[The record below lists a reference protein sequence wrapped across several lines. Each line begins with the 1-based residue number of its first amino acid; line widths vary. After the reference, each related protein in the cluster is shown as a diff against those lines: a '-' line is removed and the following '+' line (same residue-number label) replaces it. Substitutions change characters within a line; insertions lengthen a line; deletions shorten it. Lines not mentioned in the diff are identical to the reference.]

1 MRLASK
7 RRRAHLI
14 AILIAPLLHCA
25 PSLALDTATIV
36 PSVASHNCLEYQVVG
51 ACYWLRCTNFG
62 CKVKTSTKVRHY
74 VPDAVVSSYSST
86 GENPW
91 SEVRK
96 LSGPI
101 SQASGGGSGTTNDHH
116 ENNLSIFKNVD
127 VIGHPGIAAF
137 NAFASGSGYTCAG
150 AGKPY
155 VPNMLSTL
163 DYIGWRYGIPE
174 SVYPQSLIPG
184 IREIGSR
191 LSLNLWGN
199 VYPRS
204 GFLHQADDY
213 KASAVMAQRA
223 GDIVTRPGQVHVYQ
237 PLIAVSRPGYWP
249 AGELRESDPSTGK
262 WQQLTP
268 KLTNACAVFPNP
280 GPHAQAIDGGYA
292 WALWRPYTCCKREG
306 QTFLGSTG
314 PN

>member
-1 MRLASK
+1 MS
-7 RRRAHLI
+7 RANKPYRFRAI
-14 AILIAPLLHCA
+14 ATAIITVSNSAL
-25 PSLALDTATIV
+25 SFGLDTATIV
-36 PSVASHNCLEYQVVG
+36 PSVTSPGCLEHRVVG

-62 CKVKTSTKVRHY
+62 CKVKNSTKVHHY

-91 SEVRK
+91 TEVRA

-101 SQASGGGSGTTNDHH
+101 SHAKGGGSGTTNDQH

-137 NAFASGSGYTCAG
+137 NAFASSSGYTCAG

-155 VPNMLSTL
+155 SPNMLSTL

-184 IREIGSR
+184 IREVGSR
-191 LSLNLWGN
+191 LALNLWGN

-204 GFLHQADDY
+204 GFLHQVDDY

-237 PLIAVSRPGYWP
+237 SLLAAPSPGYWP

-262 WQQLTP
+262 WQQLVP
-268 KLTNACAVFPNP
+268 QLSNACAVFPNP
-280 GPHAQAIDGGYA
+280 GPHAQAIDGGYS

-314 PN
+314 PD

>member
-1 MRLASK
+1 MSCYSK
-7 RRRAHLI
+7 RRGLLSLATAI
-14 AILIAPLLHCA
+14 AILPCSAL
-25 PSLALDTATIV
+25 SFALDTVTII
-36 PSVASHNCLEYQVVG
+36 PSVASPNCMDYQVVG

-91 SEVRK
+91 TEVRA

-101 SQASGGGSGTTNDHH
+101 SQAKGGGSGTTNDQH

-127 VIGHPGIAAF
+127 IIGHPGIAAF

-150 AGKPY
+150 AGTPY
-155 VPNMLSTL
+155 VPYMLSTL
-163 DYIGWRYGIPE
+163 DYIGWRHGIPE

-184 IREIGSR
+184 MREIGSR

-204 GFLHQADDY
+204 GFLHQVDDY

-237 PLIAVSRPGYWP
+237 PLLASPSPGYWP

-268 KLTNACAVFPNP
+268 RLTNACSVFPNA
-280 GPHAQAIDGGYA
+280 GPHTQAIDGGYA
-292 WALWRPYTCCKREG
+292 WSLWRPYTCCKREG

-314 PN
+314 PH